1 MILSAINA
9 GAGLA
14 SGVYGMIKSANAVKE
29 QKKALENATSREN
42 AWYNRNYYQNY
53 VDSSESQ
60 AAIKRVEDTL
70 KRRNQAA
77 AGTAAITGA
86 TPEAVVAQQ
95 ESSQELM
102 SDTVANLAARGN
114 ARKDQIDAVHQ
125 QNVNNLDLQKMGQMQ
140 ADEAGAASYAGAGL
154 GLVGT
159 ALEAAGTEASST
171 KKSTKPVTEKKQ
183 KMIDD
188 INSWGY

>member
-1 MILSAINA
+1 MILSSISA
-9 GAGLA
+9 GVGLA
-14 SGVYGMIKSANAVKE
+14 NGVYGMIKSANAAKE
-29 QKKALENATSREN
+29 QKKALENATSKEN

-53 VDSSESQ
+53 LDSSESQ

-95 ESSQELM
+95 GNSQELM
-102 SDTVANLAARGN
+102 SDTVANLAARGD

-140 ADEAGAASYAGAGL
+140 ADEAGASSQAGAGL
-154 GLVGT
+154 GLIGT
-159 ALEAAGTEASST
+159 ALQGVNMD
-171 KKSTKPVTEKKQ
+171 KKKGV
-183 KMIDD
+183 
-188 INSWGY
+188 